1 MNPETGDRGRLK
13 VLSFTTVYPRPDNAR
28 LGIFV
33 RARLLRLA
41 ALADVA
47 VVAPVAL
54 IEYGSP
60 TRRWADLSRVPRRC
74 LDETI
79 RVEHPRWVYPPLIGW
94 AHSWWLAKFSMSSFG
109 SLRREFPFQ
118 VIDAHFG
125 HPEASAALRLA
136 RRFGV
141 PFTVTLRG
149 NETFHAQ
156 DPRKRQ
162 RMEKAFRA
170 AARVIAV
177 SEPLRDF
184 AIELGVDPKR
194 AVVIPNGIDSAVFH
208 PRDRAAERQRLG
220 MADSEIHI
228 LSAGYL
234 IERKGHHRIVEILA
248 GLQGHGR
255 PVRLWIVGD
264 PGSEGDFA
272 AEIRRRVSQC
282 GVQSNVTFVPAV
294 PAAEL
299 ACYMSAC
306 DLFCLATSREGWP
319 NVVNEAL
326 ACGTPVVATNV
337 GGVPAMIPDSRFG
350 LIVPPGDS
358 AALGD
363 ALARALS
370 TEWDRDAIA
379 RQGLSRSWEQ
389 VAKEVYEQLRAV
401 TIENKL

>member
-1 MNPETGDRGRLK
+1 MMSDARLRI
-13 VLSFTTVYPRPDNAR
+13 LSFSTVYPRPTEPR
-28 LGIFV
+28 FGIFV
-33 RARLLRLA
+33 RARLQKLA
-41 ALADVA
+41 VLADVA
-47 VVAPVAL
+47 VVAPVAP

-60 TRRWADLSRVPRRC
+60 NQRWFDLSRAPLHRMDDA
-74 LDETI
+74 L
-79 RVEHPRWVYPPLIGW
+79 RVEHPRWFYPPLFGW
-94 AHSWWLAKFSMSSFG
+94 SHSWWLARCAEGSFG
-109 SLRREFPFQ
+109 RLQQEFPFQ

-125 HPEASAALRLA
+125 HPEASAAFRLA
-136 RRFGV
+136 RKFGV

-149 NETFHAQ
+149 NETFHAE
-156 DPRKRQ
+156 DPRKRR
-162 RMEKAFRA
+162 RMAEALRA

-184 AIELGVDPKR
+184 GIELGVDPKR

-208 PRDRAAERQRLG
+208 PRNRSAERQRLG
-220 MADSEIHI
+220 MVDSELHI

-234 IERKGHHRIVEILA
+234 IERKGHHRIVETLA

-255 PVRLWIVGD
+255 TVRLWIVGD
-264 PGSEGDFA
+264 PGAEGDFA
-272 AEIRRRVSQC
+272 AGIRRRVSQC
-282 GVQSNVTFVPAV
+282 GVQASVTFVPAV
-294 PAAEL
+294 PASEL

-337 GGVPAMIPDSRFG
+337 GGVPAMIPDPRFG

-358 AALGD
+358 AALGN
-363 ALARALS
+363 ALARAMS
-370 TEWDRDAIA
+370 MEWDRDAIA
-379 RQGLSRSWEQ
+379 CQGLSRSWEQ

>member
-1 MNPETGDRGRLK
+1 MSDARLRI
-13 VLSFTTVYPRPDNAR
+13 LSFTTVYPRPNEPR

-33 RARLLRLA
+33 RARLQKLA
-41 ALADVA
+41 AIADVVVVSPVA
-47 VVAPVAL
+47 VVQ
-54 IEYGSP
+54 YGSP
-60 TRRWADLSRVPRRC
+60 NQRFTDLSRIPKSRT
-74 LDETI
+74 DEAL
-79 RVEHPRWVYPPLIGW
+79 RVEHPRWIYPPSIGW
-94 AHSWWLAKFSMSSFG
+94 AHSWWLEKCSVSSFG
-109 SLRREFPFQ
+109 RIRREFPFQ
-118 VIDAHFG
+118 VIDTHFG
-125 HPEASAALRLA
+125 HPEASAAFRLA
-136 RRFGV
+136 RKFGV

-149 NETFHAQ
+149 NETFHAG
-156 DPRKRQ
+156 DPRKRR
-162 RMEKAFRA
+162 RMAEALRA

-194 AVVIPNGIDSAVFH
+194 AVVIPNGIDSTVFY
-208 PRDRAAERQRLG
+208 PRNRSAERQRLG
-220 MADSEIHI
+220 MAGSELHI

-234 IERKGHHRIVEILA
+234 IERKGHHRIVETLA

-264 PGSEGDFA
+264 PGAEGDFA

-282 GVQSNVTFVPAV
+282 GVQANVTFVPAV

>member
-1 MNPETGDRGRLK
+1 MMSDARLRI
-13 VLSFTTVYPRPDNAR
+13 LSFSTVYPRPTEPR
-28 LGIFV
+28 FGIFV
-33 RARLLRLA
+33 RARLQKLA
-41 ALADVA
+41 VLADVA
-47 VVAPVAL
+47 VVAPVAP

-60 TRRWADLSRVPRRC
+60 NQRWFDLSRTPLRRMDDA
-74 LDETI
+74 L
-79 RVEHPRWVYPPLIGW
+79 RVEHPRWFYPPLFGW
-94 AHSWWLAKFSMSSFG
+94 SHSWWLARCAQGSFG
-109 SLRREFPFQ
+109 RLQQEFPFQ

-125 HPEASAALRLA
+125 HPEASAAFRLA
-136 RRFGV
+136 RKFGV

-149 NETFHAQ
+149 NETFHAE
-156 DPRKRQ
+156 DPRKRR
-162 RMEKAFRA
+162 RMAEALKA

-177 SEPLRDF
+177 SEPLKDF
-184 AIELGVDPKR
+184 AIELGVDPQR

-208 PRDRAAERQRLG
+208 PRDRSAERQRLG
-220 MADSEIHI
+220 MVDSELHI
-228 LSAGYL
+228 LTAGYL
-234 IERKGHHRIVEILA
+234 IERKGHHRIVETLA

-264 PGSEGDFA
+264 PGAEGDFA
-272 AEIRRRVSQC
+272 SEIRRRVSRC
-282 GVQSNVTFVPAV
+282 GVQANVTFVPAV

-326 ACGTPVVATNV
+326 ACGAPVVATNV
-337 GGVPAMIPDSRFG
+337 GGVPAMIPGPRFG

-370 TEWDRDAIA
+370 IEWDRDAIA